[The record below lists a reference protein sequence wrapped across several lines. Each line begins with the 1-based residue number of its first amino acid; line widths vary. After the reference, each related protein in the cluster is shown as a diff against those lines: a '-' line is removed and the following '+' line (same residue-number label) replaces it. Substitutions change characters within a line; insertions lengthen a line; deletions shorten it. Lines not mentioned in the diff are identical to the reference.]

1 MIAGQPGSD
10 RAVIRLTLL
19 YFVVGSLCLYAFKDW
34 FKALCGLILLVAL
47 LEHPDMPMGLLNIP
61 GLSPW
66 NFLMACTL
74 LACALKWKKEQLKWD
89 MPNKISVLLAMY
101 VIIMIVA
108 YIRMI
113 TDIDGI
119 VEFFTIRTAEA
130 PSKAVLTSEFFVNTL
145 KWLVPG
151 ALLFVGCRD
160 EKRFRLGLYCIVAV
174 YVILALQ
181 IIRWMPI
188 TGLVSGEDLSDR
200 AERVLSREV
209 GYHRVDLSMMLAGAF
224 WALIATWTYV
234 KSAVARLIYPLWIG
248 SVFLGQA
255 LTGGRAGYVTWAVI
269 GFAFAWLKWRRYLIL
284 APIAIVLLIA
294 FFPAVQERMM
304 QGFDSES
311 IDTRGHYAGTEWITS
326 DKFDL
331 YTMTAGRLIAWP
343 FVIEKI
349 KEAPLLG
356 HGRRAMQREG
366 VAMEIAVQTHESFP
380 HPHNAYLQFIL
391 DNGFFGFIVVMVLFG
406 YFVFYSMR
414 LVREK
419 DCPECIAIGGTCLA
433 LLLALAVASWGS
445 QTFYPR
451 EGTVG
456 MWCAIGLMMRII
468 VLRQQQTEIAGTEP
482 AMLDTSTEV

>member
-10 RAVIRLTLL
+10 KAVIRLTLL
-19 YFVVGSLCLYAFKDW
+19 YFVVGSLCIYAFKDW
-34 FKALCGLILLVAL
+34 FKALCGLILLVAFV
-47 LEHPDMPMGLLNIP
+47 EHADMPNSLFNIQGLN
-61 GLSPW
+61 PW
-66 NFLMACTL
+66 NFLMTCTL

-89 MPNKISVLLAMY
+89 MPAKINVLLVMF
-101 VIIMIVA
+101 VIIMTVA

-113 TDIDGI
+113 NDIDGI
-119 VEFFTIRTAEA
+119 VEYFTLRNVKA
-130 PSKAVLTSEFFVNTL
+130 PSKALLTSEYFVNTM
-145 KWLVPG
+145 KYLVPG

-188 TGLVSGEDLSDR
+188 TGLAGGAEFSER
-200 AERVLSREV
+200 AERVLTREI

-234 KSAVARLIYPLWIG
+234 KSAIGRLIYPLSIG
-248 SVFLGQA
+248 TIFLGQA
-255 LTGGRAGYVTWAVI
+255 LTGGRAGYVTWAAV

-284 APIAIVLLIA
+284 APIAIILLIA

-311 IDTRGHYAGTEWITS
+311 IDARRHDVEAEWVTS
-326 DKFDL
+326 AKFDL
-331 YTMTAGRLIAWP
+331 YAMTSGRVIAWP

-356 HGRRAMQREG
+356 HGRRAMQRKG
-366 VAMEIAVQTHESFP
+366 VATDLRVQLHESFP
-380 HPHNAYLQFIL
+380 HPHNAYLQFIF
-391 DNGFFGFIVVMVLFG
+391 DNGIFGFIVVMVLFG
-406 YFVFYSMR
+406 HFVFYSMR
-414 LVREK
+414 LLREK
-419 DCPECIAIGGTCLA
+419 DCRECVAIGGTCLA

-468 VLRQQQTEIAGTEP
+468 VLKQQQTESAGFEP
-482 AMLDTSTEV
+482 AMLDTATEV